1 MSKKTRCRR
10 IFDKQ
15 HSKRS
20 QTLLKSAR
28 KHLYHIYWSL
38 WRKSSWKKSLLMICK
53 ILRLF
58 VNTMTADDKYFLL
71 NRDNWTQPI
80 QMRLWKKQKKFGNL
94 FLRSWDGEQI
104 VNILKKKMTLI
115 AYVFLKLRTGKDV
128 VR

>member
-1 MSKKTRCRR
+1 
-10 IFDKQ
+10 
-15 HSKRS
+15 
-20 QTLLKSAR
+20 
-28 KHLYHIYWSL
+28 
-38 WRKSSWKKSLLMICK
+38 
-53 ILRLF
+53 
-58 VNTMTADDKYFLL
+58 MTADDKYFLL

-80 QMRLWKKQKKFGNL
+80 QMRLSKKQKKFGNL